1 MLRPGDWITMSKY
14 GADGYVIEVTLTTV
28 KVQNFDKT
36 ITTIPP
42 YALVSDSFQNWR
54 GMRECADGASALG
67 LHRRPHDS
75 PVHAGRDG
83 AAPRKGVSCGRY
95 IAGNR
100 QPASAA
106 GVSRELPEQLPRRA
120 QRPDVDGTHA
130 PTHVRRRAFGVLL
143 LHAPL
148 RMDSLRSVPERTY
161 RPRAH
166 LLPVFGLQAFQRP
179 AGTICMNGTDGIR
192 TLKECLFSD
201 AKRAHSPRRSVSLQR
216 FFRKRCEIPRNT
228 LCLRAFLPSHGAN
241 VHGRRPDEGRRG
253 RTPSPPYRILCLRT
267 ETHADIAHEHGIKAH
282 VCRCMRRIG
291 IATAGRPLLRIHRRK
306 ERKGAEL

>member
-1 MLRPGDWITMSKY
+1 MRR
-14 GADGYVIEVTLTTV
+14 TTH
-28 KVQNFDKT
+28 Q
-36 ITTIPP
+36 
-42 YALVSDSFQNWR
+42 
-54 GMRECADGASALG
+54 ALG

-75 PVHAGRDG
+75 PAHAGRDG

-106 GVSRELPEQLPRRA
+106 GVSRELPAQLPRRA

-166 LLPVFGLQAFQRP
+166 PSAGVRLAGVP
-179 AGTICMNGTDGIR
+179 AACG
-192 TLKECLFSD
+192 
-201 AKRAHSPRRSVSLQR
+201 HRS
-216 FFRKRCEIPRNT
+216 
-228 LCLRAFLPSHGAN
+228 A
-241 VHGRRPDEGRRG
+241 
-253 RTPSPPYRILCLRT
+253 
-267 ETHADIAHEHGIKAH
+267 
-282 VCRCMRRIG
+282 
-291 IATAGRPLLRIHRRK
+291 
-306 ERKGAEL
+306 